1 MRHLN
6 ELRKSD
12 SLLHLSETLRQT
24 PSAAAPSLLEYA
36 CSERGLRAVNQTPE
50 QMQAS
55 LVQWLRYTIAARPLT
70 MQSLALLPMRL
81 SSPSDDVSEQLEREV
96 AEQNRKGIM
105 EQTNTVMQEV
115 VDEERRQESSERR
128 RGPSS

>member
-1 MRHLN
+1 M
-6 ELRKSD
+6 
-12 SLLHLSETLRQT
+12 
-24 PSAAAPSLLEYA
+24 
-36 CSERGLRAVNQTPE
+36 NQTPE

-55 LVQWLRYTIAARPLT
+55 LVQWLRYTNAARPHT

-128 RGPSS
+128 RGPSP